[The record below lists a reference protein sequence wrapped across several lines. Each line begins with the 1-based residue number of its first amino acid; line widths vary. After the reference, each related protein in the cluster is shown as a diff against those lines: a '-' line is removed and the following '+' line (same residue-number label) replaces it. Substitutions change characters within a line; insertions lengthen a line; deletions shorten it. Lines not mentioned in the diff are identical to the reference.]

1 MGDISKEE
9 EEISYKRPI
18 AELLTVS
25 LIEVAL
31 LLIFTIVLIYFA
43 IQTIKHTRN
52 GN

>member
-1 MGDISKEE
+1 MGDTSKE
-9 EEISYKRPI
+9 EEISYNRPI

-25 LIEVAL
+25 IIEVAL